1 MCVREI
7 GCWKRKEKEKPWSSD
22 KQGNFE
28 CRVFIIKKKKFKK
41 TYISW
46 WWMIEDIRTEK
57 YNIMLITSKLG

>member
-28 CRVFIIKKKKFKK
+28 CRVFIIKKNQKNLLSVDDEGSK
-41 TYISW
+41 TF
-46 WWMIEDIRTEK
+46 EPR
-57 YNIMLITSKLG
+57 NITWC